1 MSNEI
6 TLSPGQSAAMD
17 AFMAFL
23 LDPEQPVFVLA
34 GYAGTGKSTL
44 VKYLLD
50 AIPGIMKTIH
60 MVNPKFTNMA
70 VEVTATTNKAA
81 DVLGQM
87 TGYPVTTIHSFLGLS
102 VQKDYTTGKTNLVD
116 TRRKEFHNTLVFIDE
131 ASFIDSK
138 LLEFICNKLT
148 KCKVVFIGDPAQ
160 LTPVKST
167 HTPVFNANFPTACLT
182 EVMRQAAGNPIITL
196 ATKFRETVNTGDF
209 FQFTPDNVAIKWLD
223 ADAFKAEVDKEFLDP
238 TWNYNRSKILA
249 WTNRR
254 VQQYNEYV
262 TEQAK
267 TTTEFQQG
275 DFCVNNHHVSVGNTH
290 LSTDEMVFVSHVE
303 GKVTLHGI
311 TGTHLEV
318 NHKLQ
323 VFVPDSWKEVKKK
336 INMWR
341 EHKEYSLI
349 AMADKWADLRAMY
362 ACTVNKSQ
370 GSTFDK
376 VFIDLSD
383 IAKCNNGN
391 TIARMLYVA
400 VTRARYEVIMTGDI
414 A

>member
-196 ATKFRETVNTGDF
+196 ATKFRETVNTGKF

-249 WTNRR
+249 WTNKR

-262 TEQAK
+262 TEQVK

-275 DFCVNNHHVSVGNTH
+275 DFCVNNHHVSVGNTR
-290 LSTDEMVFVSHVE
+290 LATDEMVFLSHVE

-318 NHKLQ
+318 NHKLS

-341 EHKEYSLI
+341 ELQEYSLI

>member
-167 HTPVFNANFPTACLT
+167 HTPVFNASFPTACLT

-196 ATKFRETVNTGDF
+196 ATKFRETVNTGNF

-249 WTNRR
+249 WTNKR

-262 TEQAK
+262 TEQVK

-275 DFCVNNHHVSVGNTH
+275 DFCVNNHHVSVGNTR

-349 AMADKWADLRAMY
+349 ATADKWADLRAMY

-400 VTRARYEVIMTGDI
+400 VTRARYEVILTGDI

>member
-102 VQKDYTTGKTNLVD
+102 VQKDYTTGKTNLVN
-116 TRRKEFHNTLVFIDE
+116 TRRKEFHNTLIFIDE

-138 LLEFICNKLT
+138 LLEFICNKLM

-223 ADAFKAEVDKEFLDP
+223 TDAFKAEVDKEFLDP
-238 TWNYNRSKILA
+238 TWNYNRSKMLA
-249 WTNRR
+249 WTNKR
-254 VQQYNEYV
+254 VQQYNKYV
-262 TEQAK
+262 TEQVK

-275 DFCVNNHHVSVGNTH
+275 DFCVNNHHVSVGNTR
-290 LSTDEMVFVSHVE
+290 LATDEMVFISHVE
-303 GKVTLHGI
+303 GKDTLYGI

-318 NHKLQ
+318 NHKLS

-341 EHKEYSLI
+341 ELQEYSLI